1 MLGSAIAR
9 RPLVLFALVGLVGL
23 MMAFWSTPISADSEG
38 WDLRVAPGSI
48 TSLSP
53 GSISSGAAD
62 ASSSSAD
69 ATYEWSV
76 TGSCGSFDSTSA
88 KNVLFT
94 AANGT
99 CNGELSVSVSRVGSE
114 TVRSSVTLQVVGSGE
129 AIVEEEE
136 EVEEEVEEVVEEVVV
151 LPATGDYSPSMTALV
166 AVLMAG
172 FALVVTSAF
181 AVRRLRRAEEIS

>member
-1 MLGSAIAR
+1 MLGSAISR

-23 MMAFWSTPISADSEG
+23 MMALWSTPISADSEG

-62 ASSSSAD
+62 ASSSSGD

-99 CNGELSVSVSRVGSE
+99 CNGELSVSVSRAGSE
-114 TVRSSVTLQVVGSGE
+114 TVNSSVTLQVVGSGE

-136 EVEEEVEEVVEEVVV
+136 EVEEEVEEVEEVVV

-172 FALVVTSAF
+172 FALVITSAF
-181 AVRRLRRAEEIS
+181 AVLRSRRAEEIS

>member
-1 MLGSAIAR
+1 MLGSAISR

-23 MMAFWSTPISADSEG
+23 MMALWSTPISADSEG

-62 ASSSSAD
+62 ASSSSGD

-99 CNGELSVSVSRVGSE
+99 CSGELSVSVSRAGSE
-114 TVRSSVTLQVVGSGE
+114 TVKSSVTLQVVGSGE

-136 EVEEEVEEVVEEVVV
+136 EVEEEVEEVEEVVV

-181 AVRRLRRAEEIS
+181 AVRRSRRAEEIS

>member
-9 RPLVLFALVGLVGL
+9 RPVVLFALVGLVGL

-62 ASSSSAD
+62 ASSSSGD

-99 CNGELSVSVSRVGSE
+99 CSGELSVSVSRAGSE
-114 TVRSSVTLQVVGSGE
+114 TVKSSVTLQVVGSGE

-136 EVEEEVEEVVEEVVV
+136 EVEEEVEEIEEVVV

-172 FALVVTSAF
+172 FALVITSAF
-181 AVRRLRRAEEIS
+181 AVLRSRRAEEIS